1 MAPPVQGV
9 GKLIVSDIL
18 TDISYTLFEG
28 VVNTVVPAGGIGVG
42 AAVVNA
48 WDDSMYLGAQVLVGV
63 LGGDLEVV
71 VITAVN
77 PGVSFTATFVNAHP
91 AGEPI
96 YGPTFPVQSVA
107 GDPFWE
113 QGEMLQYIS
122 NALNEFLLRVPL
134 AYKIASPITVPFTH
148 AFTPL
153 PSDCMMPVR
162 VAPFQDIGSG
172 GFGDGGFGDGGFGG
186 DSVIVFSYPLRE
198 TSQSNLD
205 GTNYRW
211 AQEAAALP
219 YVYYRDKIPL
229 QNVGIWPRANN
240 NVDLEIIYANRSAE
254 TLGLA
259 DGFCIPD
266 PFLPIIKAH
275 TLEMAYSKDGE
286 QRSPGMSKFWSGRY
300 ESGVKIAKM
309 ILDVINDTSLQMQ

>member
-1 MAPPVQGV
+1 MAPVQGV
-9 GKLIVSDIL
+9 GKLIVADLL
-18 TDISYTLFEG
+18 TDISYTLFE
-28 VVNTVVPAGGIGVG
+28 P
-42 AAVVNA
+42 VVNA
-48 WDDSMYLGAQVLVGV
+48 TVPVGGIPAGLSLVAVWDDSMYLGAQVLVGV

-71 VITAVN
+71 VLTAVN

-113 QGEMLQYIS
+113 QEEMLQYIS
-122 NALNEFLLRVPL
+122 TALNEFLLRVPL

-153 PSDCMMPVR
+153 PADCMMPVR
-162 VAPFQDIGSG
+162 VAPFVTVSAD

-186 DSVIVFSYPLRE
+186 DDVVVFAYPLRE

-205 GTNYRW
+205 GTDYRW
-211 AQEAAALP
+211 QQEAAALP

-229 QNVGIWPRANN
+229 QNVGIWPRSNN

-254 TLGLA
+254 ILGMA

-275 TLEMAYSKDGE
+275 ALEFCYSKDSE
-286 QRSPGMSKFWSGRY
+286 QRSPGMAKFWSGRY